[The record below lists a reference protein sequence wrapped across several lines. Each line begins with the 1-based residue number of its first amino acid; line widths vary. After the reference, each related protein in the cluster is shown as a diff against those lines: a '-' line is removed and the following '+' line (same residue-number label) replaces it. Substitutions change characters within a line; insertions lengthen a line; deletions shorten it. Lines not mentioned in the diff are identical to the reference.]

1 MQIMG
6 TDEYPHHTR
15 LGAGDN
21 LSMSTANL
29 RDWRS
34 VQTGLFWLIPVSVV
48 IAMTLLVRQFLNIS
62 VWVPWLIIAPL
73 HQQFITACNLRHFK
87 DLLMHTEPS
96 ETTNYIYNGEF
107 F

>member
-34 VQTGLFWLIPVSVV
+34 GPDWLILTDSRLSCDCDDLVSQTVPQYFS
-48 IAMTLLVRQFLNIS
+48 LSPLV
-62 VWVPWLIIAPL
+62 
-73 HQQFITACNLRHFK
+73 
-87 DLLMHTEPS
+87 
-96 ETTNYIYNGEF
+96 NYCSSPPAIYHSL
-107 F
+107 